1 MKGRKSNINDAG
13 ISLLELIIAVSIFA
27 IAAVIFLQAFV
38 TTGRVNKKS
47 AIYLNA
53 TTTAQNLMEELKAKS
68 FEEVSLAFNYPI
80 DSLTKQMRLG
90 MLSEQKDQ
98 LENGELILKESLK
111 EGRCL

>member
-53 TTTAQNLMEELKAKS
+53 TTTAQNLMEELKAKK
-68 FEEVSLAFNYPI
+68 LA
-80 DSLTKQMRLG
+80 SG
-90 MLSEQKDQ
+90 MEYVLEMMESET
-98 LENGELILKESLK
+98 IKECYVRR
-111 EGRCL
+111 EADRYVGNVH